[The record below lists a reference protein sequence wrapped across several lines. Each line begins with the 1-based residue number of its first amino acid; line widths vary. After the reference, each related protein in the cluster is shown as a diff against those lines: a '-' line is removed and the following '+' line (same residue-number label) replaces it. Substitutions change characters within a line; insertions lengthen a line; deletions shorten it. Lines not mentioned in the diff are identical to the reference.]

1 MLDKEIIQY
10 RGFRNL
16 TENGQV
22 VGFQFKVRTTYYR
35 GIYLSQLRPGTVIV
49 DGERFEK
56 EDVIWCVGGHDYR
69 YEEMKYQGRIHW
81 QVLEPAI
88 IKIRKPGG
96 LSQGY
101 HDVTIGFTYSSSYL
115 PPERPNLDPDADGQ
129 RFAPEMGPHV
139 NHRRLLMV

>member
-1 MLDKEIIQY
+1 MLDKEIIQS
-10 RGFRNL
+10 RGFRNIV
-16 TENGQV
+16 ENGVV

-56 EDVIWCVGGHDYR
+56 EDVIWCVGGKDYT
-69 YEEMKYQGRIHW
+69 YEQMKYQGKIHW

-96 LSQGY
+96 LSQGF
-101 HDVTIGFTYSSSYL
+101 HDLTIGFTYSSSYL
-115 PPERPNLDPDADGQ
+115 PPQRQNLDPDVDGDHV
-129 RFAPEMGPHV
+129 APEMGPHV
-139 NHRRLLMV
+139 NHRRLLIV